1 MESFIDRL
9 GLPLRGG
16 GEIETLPP
24 DTPQGYI
31 ADRTALIRIETLA
44 PRAMRARL
52 KLFFTLLDDDD
63 ILREF
68 GLNPGWSNL
77 TNHGNSE
84 SQLCVNV
91 TAAGRR
97 SGVLVA
103 FHLKEPPHA
112 DSFIHHNDEPD
123 YAVLGIAGQGGL
135 YKPEWVGPAPPAND
149 FKTVKVW
156 ADAPPL
162 NIDYLLGI
170 NVAGSPG
177 FRPTALFVDPKIEN
191 NG

>member
-1 MESFIDRL
+1 MRSFIDRL

-16 GEIETLPP
+16 GEIQTLPP
-24 DTPQGYI
+24 DTPPGYV

-44 PRAMRARL
+44 PRAMRAKL
-52 KLFFTLLDDDD
+52 KLFFTLLSDNG
-63 ILREF
+63 IV
-68 GLNPGWSNL
+68 GGSGPNPGWSNL
-77 TNHGNSE
+77 PNHGNSG

-91 TAAGRR
+91 SATGRQ
-97 SGVLVA
+97 SGVLIA
-103 FHLKEPPHA
+103 FQLKEPPHA
-112 DSFIHHNDEPD
+112 DTFIHHNNGPD

-135 YKPEWVGPAPPAND
+135 YKPEWVRPAPPANN

-170 NVAGSPG
+170 NVSGSPG
-177 FRPTALFVDPKIEN
+177 FRLQRYS
-191 NG
+191 